1 MPRKATKTSKSTT
14 PRSAKKV
21 AVPAPDVPTNVT
33 PPTSVVAVTVPP
45 TPRPKR
51 VSPKKLATPS
61 DAPAVQISGSLHI
74 PPVGRRLSF
83 GTASN
88 TEADPTPVSS
98 QTVVDAPLSSSAALF
113 DDDNDVDQ
121 PSALGKVVETV
132 DAALDIEEDTETTP
146 TQATPK
152 ASDAKRK
159 RAASTASPS
168 PNRPATGAKKPVI
181 LSPDER
187 KAARMANPAKRRKA
201 IDRID
206 SDDEYPSRMQAT
218 ATSQDSPVP
227 PETPT
232 RAAIERDLVL
242 FMDNEA
248 EEDNDIADD
257 WNSPSP
263 SPSQSLAGLPAKSVE
278 RSVERKGKASPQGKV
293 VRIGHVD
300 NPILLDMSDDEEDK
314 KTAGSAVHTHDQPT
328 FPEIPSLFDGIVSAL
343 KSSGILR
350 QLRTSEL
357 VPKYTAQDSE
367 EGLVPDVL
375 HVMGCMVDE
384 YAAVSIYDALLF
396 RGRGMYV
403 NPLIANPRDFTI
415 FAKRVVFASGSR
427 APAVFVMPVV
437 VESCALLNMVPVN
450 RDDMHLRLNGWM
462 FDEMFGLFSCFVGSL
477 FNSDLI
483 YAYMNN
489 CCLQFSSRF
498 HKADSQ
504 NNSYPGGSAPSTP
517 QRTSKASAAF
527 KVVGSSRNKA
537 RQDLSASALTIRYPS
552 SLAATDTIPIHDGRL
567 GRGNFR
573 FNNDDWD
580 RLPSMIRYGVPTPA
594 AGELPDNSH
603 AQELPSSKGNK
614 FVVALV
620 GFTIGTFNP
629 KENPTATAVSF
640 NLQFSIL
647 LGLYKALDTPRKFN
661 LRGAL
666 LVSQPLPPLSQL
678 AFPLMPV
685 TSRIICALFLAAA
698 TQYLLTSQ
706 LRAGMELIPM
716 QYSTVEHGTSL
727 FRSLMSLAGYSESQT
742 GMASTLV
749 STGHAPFSLHPFLVL
764 FVG

>member
-1 MPRKATKTSKSTT
+1 MGSFHLIFVLTSSH
-14 PRSAKKV
+14 S
-21 AVPAPDVPTNVT
+21 
-33 PPTSVVAVTVPP
+33 VAVTVPP

-206 SDDEYPSRMQAT
+206 SDDEYPS
-218 ATSQDSPVP
+218 P
-227 PETPT
+227 
-232 RAAIERDLVL
+232 AIERDLVL

-278 RSVERKGKASPQGKV
+278 RSVERKGKASPQGKYS
-293 VRIGHVD
+293 D

-314 KTAGSAVHTHDQPT
+314 KTAGSAVDTHDQPT

-552 SLAATDTIPIHDGRL
+552 SLAATDTIPIYDGRL

-573 FNNDDWD
+573 FNNEDWD

-629 KENPTATAVSF
+629 KENPRPRRCLSTF
-640 NLQFSIL
+640 NSPSSSAYTRHLI
-647 LGLYKALDTPRKFN
+647 
-661 LRGAL
+661 
-666 LVSQPLPPLSQL
+666 
-678 AFPLMPV
+678 
-685 TSRIICALFLAAA
+685 
-698 TQYLLTSQ
+698 
-706 LRAGMELIPM
+706 LRA
-716 QYSTVEHGTSL
+716 
-727 FRSLMSLAGYSESQT
+727 R
-742 GMASTLV
+742 
-749 STGHAPFSLHPFLVL
+749 
-764 FVG
+764 